1 VWELYHT
8 LKCFGCLYLFANICN
23 QICSFRAL
31 YNCTQNKVDFC
42 RLFNLKIK
50 EEEWPTACLPKKLLA
65 DNGELGGKSVEQLT
79 EFLNIEVENARSYMG
94 KDKGLIEGL
103 FGKIENEIISLI
115 PGAIKNGT
123 RKRGERDYRLDATL
137 DIFEFTKIVLRVIVK
152 HNNSYINN
160 YPMLEGMIKDNLY
173 PTPANIWN
181 WGKKNL
187 SGNITLHDDNYI
199 KLNLMRKNTATV
211 TENGIKFIGREYY
224 CEIGNIEE
232 WFIRARNKGQWKVNI
247 RYDKRNMNQ
256 IYIID
261 SKNERIITCFMKP
274 EEELFLNKSF
284 DEIEDYNKYLKEQ
297 KKSHK
302 QEQENITNK
311 MNIGIIH
318 DIKQSKKSVPK
329 DRDKEDMISNIQVNK
344 KVESSE
350 YGLTQALRIDSQN
363 KDKTK
368 IEKSETDKIKKYESR
383 DHILDIIINS

>member
-1 VWELYHT
+1 
-8 LKCFGCLYLFANICN
+8 
-23 QICSFRAL
+23 
-31 YNCTQNKVDFC
+31 
-42 RLFNLKIK
+42 
-50 EEEWPTACLPKKLLA
+50 
-65 DNGELGGKSVEQLT
+65 
-79 EFLNIEVENARSYMG
+79 
-94 KDKGLIEGL
+94 
-103 FGKIENEIISLI
+103 
-115 PGAIKNGT
+115 
-123 RKRGERDYRLDATL
+123 
-137 DIFEFTKIVLRVIVK
+137 
-152 HNNSYINN
+152 
-160 YPMLEGMIKDNLY
+160 
-173 PTPANIWN
+173 
-181 WGKKNL
+181 
-187 SGNITLHDDNYI
+187 
-199 KLNLMRKNTATV
+199 
-211 TENGIKFIGREYY
+211 
-224 CEIGNIEE
+224 
-232 WFIRARNKGQWKVNI
+232 
-247 RYDKRNMNQ
+247 
-256 IYIID
+256 
-261 SKNERIITCFMKP
+261 MKP